1 MTVELNQTPFG
12 VTADGRQVDRFTFS
26 HVSGVEMCV
35 INYGGIVQSL
45 VAPDRDGE
53 LADIVLGYD
62 TMAEYESDIRFFG
75 CVVGRYANRIA
86 NGRFSL
92 NGVDYQLETNP
103 TGHHL
108 HGGSDGFSRQVW
120 SASIDEDNGLPLLVL
135 NHKSADGHGGYPGN
149 LSCSVTYAL
158 NKEAEVEVN
167 YYASSDQPTVVNLTN
182 HSYFN
187 LSGHHA
193 ASEDS
198 ILSHLAV
205 FNCDHYLP
213 TDDKGIP
220 LSEPVSVEGTP
231 MDFRAEKSFGEHIHD
246 THPQLAAGAG
256 YDHNWVINS
265 GNGSPDLVMAARIT
279 DPKSG
284 RTLEVVTT
292 QPGIQCYTANK
303 LDGLKGKGGAI
314 YGCRGAVCL
323 ETQHFPDSP
332 NRSEFPSTVVT
343 PASPLHEI
351 AVFKVN

>member
-120 SASIDEDNGLPLLVL
+120 SASIDEDNGLPL
-135 NHKSADGHGGYPGN
+135 Y
-149 LSCSVTYAL
+149 
-158 NKEAEVEVN
+158 
-167 YYASSDQPTVVNLTN
+167 
-182 HSYFN
+182 
-187 LSGHHA
+187 
-193 ASEDS
+193 
-198 ILSHLAV
+198 
-205 FNCDHYLP
+205 
-213 TDDKGIP
+213 
-220 LSEPVSVEGTP
+220 
-231 MDFRAEKSFGEHIHD
+231 
-246 THPQLAAGAG
+246 
-256 YDHNWVINS
+256 
-265 GNGSPDLVMAARIT
+265 
-279 DPKSG
+279 
-284 RTLEVVTT
+284 
-292 QPGIQCYTANK
+292 
-303 LDGLKGKGGAI
+303 
-314 YGCRGAVCL
+314 
-323 ETQHFPDSP
+323 
-332 NRSEFPSTVVT
+332 
-343 PASPLHEI
+343 
-351 AVFKVN
+351 